1 MKIKRLVTI
10 SICILL
16 TTGCWDQNLMKNA
29 ILIQTITF
37 DRTDDDKFLFGIAIP
52 DIYSNLLTSGQ
63 ETQASNSQTLSTI
76 ANTPREGRMKLNTEI
91 PGNLDASK
99 NKLILFGEQ
108 FAKGDIY
115 PSLDVIWRDPRSSM
129 SAKLAVVKGAAVD
142 ILRVKPKLES
152 SISQNILN
160 LIQSTE
166 TNTIIPDETIQS
178 LASEILDPGEDI
190 VLPLLKIGHN
200 GTAIDV
206 EGLALFNDRKLA
218 GTLSRE
224 ESTLFLLLNN
234 KRGKYARFTKNINDN
249 KSKMTNFISLNVDKM
264 RRKLDVSVNNDG
276 DVSVNLNLRL
286 DLAVEE
292 FPIGNVP
299 KKLNQLNE
307 ELSKSFTSEAGEVI
321 HKLQGANCDAFGIGR
336 RLIAFHHGFWLK
348 KDKESYFKNVKFK
361 SKVEVEIVRYGIVK

>member
-52 DIYSNLLTSGQ
+52 DIYSNSLTSGQ

-99 NKLILFGEQ
+99 NKLILFGEK

-142 ILRVKPKLES
+142 ILSVKPKLES

-166 TNTIIPDETIQS
+166 TNTIIPDETIQT

-224 ESTLFLLLNN
+224 ESILFLLLNN

-249 KSKMTNFISLNVDKM
+249 KSKMTNFISLNVDNM

-321 HKLQGANCDAFGIGR
+321 HKLQVANCDAFGIGR
-336 RLIAFHHGFWLK
+336 RLIAFHHGSWLK
-348 KDKESYFKNVKFK
+348 KDKASYFKNVKFK